1 MRNNPSDETI
11 LEELGVRIHHTTPS
25 RARQVSLPKRILL
38 NLNGKRR
45 MEKKYARLYQ
55 GVKENYEQA
64 KEAQTRLETNPNL
77 TPEEQA
83 DLRNIRDQA
92 VAEIEEDKSAMAV
105 AMAKAMKR
113 AGYTGRARTGE
124 LLKKSR
130 FRGLSRSRKLKLSK
144 NILLRIYTKFR
155 SRYRSGEKALLQN
168 IETVVAENIGSI
180 ATVQNDKLYINE
192 AALDKFAPGNS
203 DIQKNVAQEVN
214 KIRRNSH
221 GEDNYTVTSQMFD
234 PTRQNPRPANSQT
247 GSAAAYLR
255 NYPNGTT
262 TTRNGND
269 PLDVLMQRGTVRPN
283 NNPSQGGQQGTSD
296 EIVDLLRQVINQQSN
311 IESRLNVIEQTI
323 QTSNNLP
330 IQPSGGY
337 GL

>member
-1 MRNNPSDETI
+1 MRNNSSLDETI
-11 LEELGVRIHHTTPS
+11 LENLNTRTQHTTPS
-25 RARQVSLPKRILL
+25 RARQVSIPKIVRLHL
-38 NLNGKRR
+38 SGKKR
-45 MEKKYARLYQ
+45 MERKYARLYQ

-64 KEAQTRLETNPNL
+64 VEAQRKLETEPNL
-77 TPEEQA
+77 TPAQQA
-83 DLRNIRDQA
+83 DLKTIRDQA
-92 VAEIEEDKSAMAV
+92 VSEIEEDKSAMAV
-105 AMAKAMKR
+105 AVAKAMKKT
-113 AGYTGRARTGE
+113 GYTGCARTNS
-124 LLKKSR
+124 LLKKRR
-130 FRGLSRSRKLKLSK
+130 FRGLDRARKLKLSK

-155 SRYRSGEKALLQN
+155 PKYRNVEKGLIQD
-168 IETVVAENIGSI
+168 IEKVTEENIGSI
-180 ATVQNDKLYINE
+180 AKVQNDKLYINKN
-192 AALDKFAPGNS
+192 ALDKFAPDKVQKTAGREINNVSPNS
-203 DIQKNVAQEVN
+203 N
-214 KIRRNSH
+214 

-234 PTRQNPRPANSQT
+234 PTRQNPRPANHQT

-296 EIVDLLRQVINQQSN
+296 EIVDLLRQVINQQNN
-311 IESRLNVIEQTI
+311 IESRLNAIEQTI